1 MVGGSKGGKTGP
13 YKKKATPH
21 ATKQKNNYIFSHPV
35 EEPTGHNNGETN
47 SRAWIK
53 DRGQR

>member
-1 MVGGSKGGKTGP
+1 MARGSKGGKTGP

-35 EEPTGHNNGETN
+35 EEPTGHNNGEIN
-47 SRAWIK
+47 SRTRIK
-53 DRGQR
+53 DRRQR